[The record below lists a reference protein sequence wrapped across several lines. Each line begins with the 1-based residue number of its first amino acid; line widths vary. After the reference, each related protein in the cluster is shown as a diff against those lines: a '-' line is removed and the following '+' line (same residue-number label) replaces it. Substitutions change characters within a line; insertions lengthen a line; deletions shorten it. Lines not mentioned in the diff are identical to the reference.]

1 MKFQNFEI
9 LYGAACEMLAAAGD
23 NAVVANGVAKQK
35 KVLLAQFA
43 ANFPRTLADAETH
56 PGFDLLQFINMLLK
70 FPETLKG
77 QGEKL
82 HTLIESIEGYN
93 LEVPAELKRIA
104 ESMQEKPKS
113 LSDRE
118 KEIADALRQ
127 SFPSDEKELESLP
140 FPKKEVLDFL
150 AAHPEA
156 TDGKRRQNSGNNS
169 AENHLQ
175 TSDSQCPLLI
185 SIPARQ
191 ADAESRGAFS
201 QAGNRRT
208 PWIFR
213 RNSLRFSHG
222 INIS

>member
-1 MKFQNFEI
+1 MFFLLLILNYKSMMKFQNFEI
-9 LYGAACEMLAAAGD
+9 LYGAACEMLAAVGD

-104 ESMQEKPKS
+104 ESMQEKSKS

-156 TDGKRRQNSGNNS
+156 TDGKRRQFICLMVDLCGRE
-169 AENHLQ
+169 ADLPTELK
-175 TSDSQCPLLI
+175 DLWRALVMCP
-185 SIPARQ
+185 
-191 ADAESRGAFS
+191 
-201 QAGNRRT
+201 
-208 PWIFR
+208 
-213 RNSLRFSHG
+213 
-222 INIS
+222 